1 MYATKSVHSCLHD
14 MGFVGQM
21 QWLPCMLA
29 QQPLCSHDPAKENWQ
44 SGPVSLHLMGL
55 LAVLDG
61 KNLQLCCIQM
71 PLLDRCSK
79 GKNPSI
85 LGYSTMHQF
94 AYQKSKK

>member
-1 MYATKSVHSCLHD
+1 MYATKSVHSRLHD

-29 QQPLCSHDPAKENWQ
+29 QQPPCSHDPAKENWQ

-71 PLLDRCSK
+71 PLLDRCLK
-79 GKNPSI
+79 GKTPNI
-85 LGYSTMHQF
+85 L
-94 AYQKSKK
+94 